1 MKIEKYING
10 KNDYAFIFV
19 KRCDFNI
26 NSIKE
31 FINLFELNN
40 IFCEITSID
49 TDSNINREINNYNIN
64 YVESYAD
71 KESKFVD
78 LKLKI
83 QKNVLYNILKDIYDS
98 KPEILLLTN
107 YHQDVSFKETLNNSE
122 KLNSE
127 KLIRKGLVDFIITI
141 MFDENVAS
149 IGINTKKY
157 EVSAIINEL
166 NKLIKK

>member
-1 MKIEKYING
+1 MKIEKYINK
-10 KNDYAFIFV
+10 KNDYAFLYI
-19 KRCDFNI
+19 KRYDFNI
-26 NSIKE
+26 NSIKKI
-31 FINLFELNN
+31 INLFALNN

-49 TDSNINREINNYNIN
+49 IDSNINRNINNYNIN

-78 LKLKI
+78 LKLKM
-83 QKNVLYNILKDIYDS
+83 QNDVLYNILKDIYDS
-98 KPEILLLTN
+98 KPEILLLAN
-107 YHQDVSFKETLNNSE
+107 YNQDVSFKEILNNSE

-141 MFDENVAS
+141 MFDENVIS

-157 EVSAIINEL
+157 EVSSIINEL
-166 NKLIKK
+166 NKLI

>member
-1 MKIEKYING
+1 MKIEKYINK
-10 KNDYAFIFV
+10 KNDYAFLYI
-19 KRCDFNI
+19 KRYDFNI
-26 NSIKE
+26 NSIKKI
-31 FINLFELNN
+31 INLFALNN

-49 TDSNINREINNYNIN
+49 IDSHINRNINNYNIN

-78 LKLKI
+78 LKLKM
-83 QKNVLYNILKDIYDS
+83 QNDVLYNILKEIYDS
-98 KPEILLLTN
+98 KPEILLLAN
-107 YHQDVSFKETLNNSE
+107 YNQDVSFKEILNNSE

-141 MFDENVAS
+141 MFDENVIS

-157 EVSAIINEL
+157 EVSSMINEL
-166 NKLIKK
+166 NKLI